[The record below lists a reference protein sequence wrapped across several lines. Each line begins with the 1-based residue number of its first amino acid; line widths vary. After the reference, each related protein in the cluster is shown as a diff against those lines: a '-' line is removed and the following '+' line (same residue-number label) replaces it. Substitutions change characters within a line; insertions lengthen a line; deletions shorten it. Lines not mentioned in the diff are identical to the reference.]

1 MEANVSELVAHLEV
15 NHPAETVA
23 AVLLDI
29 SRLPEW
35 NPALLEAFTSE
46 TRASADQSFDVV
58 TPLPGKATLR
68 YDEVSPHRI
77 VWELRVTGGLEVG
90 EWALAPVDGGTRVT
104 HRMRHSGAV
113 FALLQRPMRQV
124 PGLRLD
130 RLALR
135 LRQD

>member
-1 MEANVSELVAHLEV
+1 MSELVAHLEV

-35 NPALLEAFTSE
+35 NPALLEAFTGE
-46 TRASADQSFDVV
+46 TRASEGHSFDVATRV
-58 TPLPGKATLR
+58 PGKATLR
-68 YDEVSPHRI
+68 YKEVSPHTV

-90 EWALAPVDGGTRVT
+90 EWLLTPVGDGTRVT
-104 HRMRHSGAV
+104 HVMRHSGTV
-113 FALLQRPMRQV
+113 FALLRNSMRQV
-124 PGLRLD
+124 PEWRLE

-135 LRQD
+135 LDRA